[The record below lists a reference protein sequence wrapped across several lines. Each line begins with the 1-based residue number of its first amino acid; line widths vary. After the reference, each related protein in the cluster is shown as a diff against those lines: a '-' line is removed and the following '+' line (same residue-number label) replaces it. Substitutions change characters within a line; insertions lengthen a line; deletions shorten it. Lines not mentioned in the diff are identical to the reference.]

1 MASDSINS
9 KRMNTKKLLL
19 GLIVL
24 GVLFFA
30 QSAYSDTFST
40 FQTTRYYSA
49 KRHYFVTVTEKKRA
63 TLYRNGS
70 KVIKIW
76 SKFLDELP
84 NKLFV
89 TDDGSRV
96 AVIDRYY
103 GNGGSPSA
111 SAVLI
116 LDENGKQL
124 AAHSLGEVTNL
135 KRVQQTTSGAHWF
148 DKVQLSED
156 EQNLLIETQTTKYD
170 WGDCL
175 TNTPPEQREKCFETI
190 PYQQLRFAL
199 LSGSLSERKGI
210 ALK

>member
-1 MASDSINS
+1 M
-9 KRMNTKKLLL
+9 RMNTKKLLL

-24 GVLFFA
+24 GVLVFA

-49 KRHYFVTVTEKKRA
+49 KRHYFVKVTEKKRA

-70 KVIKIW
+70 KATKIW
-76 SKFLDELP
+76 SKSLDELP

-96 AVIDRYY
+96 AIVDRYY

-111 SAVLI
+111 SVVLI
-116 LDENGKQL
+116 LDENGKQI
-124 AAHSLGEVTNL
+124 AAHSLGEIANL
-135 KRVQQTTSGAHWF
+135 KRVPQTTSGAHWF
-148 DKVQLSED
+148 DKVSLSED

-170 WGDCL
+170 WDDCL
-175 TNTPPEQREKCFETI
+175 TNTLPDQREKCFETI

-199 LSGSLSERKGI
+199 LSGILSERKEV
-210 ALK
+210 ASK